1 MKIYKMIFHTMDYY
15 IISRSCAEALVKF
28 KEYCKKEYIGYNESN
43 PNSYEPDTIEVLQG
57 EAIE

>member
-1 MKIYKMIFHTMDYY
+1 MIFHTMDYY

-28 KEYCKKEYIGYNESN
+28 KEYCKKEYMGYNESN